1 MKVSKPR
8 VKKSALL
15 DKEKTL
21 KVHLPKVN
29 SPEINLDGPIS
40 VTINSDLYT
49 KPKRG
54 RRTKTSTTSELDCQ
68 ERECDNYP
76 EGLTDAPE
84 DVDNSDVADSEA
96 DDDSEISF
104 EDICE
109 EHLSAYECIVEEST
123 GIRLYN
129 GVLLDTKDAIINNI
143 ELYKAINKV
152 DAASSLDEL
161 TSSTLTAKGLLVNVD
176 FQNESVVSKMTLP
189 KNQHI
194 IKIGCNEEEV
204 YMFPNDFVDYNIT
217 HIMDI
222 IKNSKSTKYKT
233 RIECA
238 CQNLLKHA
246 DNLLALYED
255 IKIQINLV
263 RDTDI
268 IRRIERYLAQQKN
281 RNKTLLDKIS
291 KILKRIVGYVFHQYL
306 YEDDI
311 RVAIFQLFD
320 QLSHNIEFERDSAI
334 EDLRKLF
341 MQINDIVG
349 FFKTYIARCKC
360 IQQPYDPAKKVAIKL
375 VAEDTKRTK
384 TTTKTQKYTRRKT
397 QGCGKY
403 FSSQITF
410 EIYSAETE
418 KIYKIKIFRNG
429 NFQAP
434 GIRNKEMRDIIKP
447 LFMLVEYLRD
457 QFNVDIHVSYI
468 ISVMRNY
475 LSYIKTPTFVSPI
488 KDHNGKP
495 KVLGTHIYLDK
506 LDERLRQEKN
516 AHYLN
521 PADAHDIY
529 ALLSGKFAKKDALA
543 IYDMMH
549 VTTLQIV
556 GIANNSEKVGGIII
570 KFDRP
575 IPEKPGKKIAVKV
588 TCAGKINFDGCN
600 SENEVLE
607 IYYWLHNIFRRYGG
621 ELIFNKSQLKYY
633 ASEDDGYDSIYDE

>member
-8 VKKSALL
+8 VKKSAL
-15 DKEKTL
+15 DSEKAL
-21 KVHLPKVN
+21 KVQVPKVN
-29 SPEINLDGPIS
+29 SPKINVDGPMSIM
-40 VTINSDLYT
+40 INSDLYA

-54 RRTKTSTTSELDCQ
+54 KCAKTSAVPEHDAFGPEEYPGDQ
-68 ERECDNYP
+68 E
-76 EGLTDAPE
+76 
-84 DVDNSDVADSEA
+84 DVADSDAADSA
-96 DDDSEISF
+96 DDESEISV

-109 EHLSAYECIVEEST
+109 EHLSAYECIVDERT

-129 GVLLDTKDAIINNI
+129 GVLLDTKDAIVNNI
-143 ELYKAINKV
+143 ELYKTINV
-152 DAASSLDEL
+152 ASSLDDL

-204 YMFPNDFVDYNIT
+204 YMFPNDYVDYNIT
-217 HIMDI
+217 HLMDI

-238 CQNLLKHA
+238 CQNLLDHR
-246 DNLLALYED
+246 DHLLVLYED
-255 IKIQINLV
+255 IKTQINSV

-281 RNKTLLDKIS
+281 RNKTLLDKVS
-291 KILKRIVGYVFHQYL
+291 KILKRIVGYIFHQYL
-306 YEDDI
+306 YDDDI

-320 QLSHNIEFERDSAI
+320 QLSHNVEFERDSAI
-334 EDLRKLF
+334 EELRKLF
-341 MQINDIVG
+341 MQIDKIVA
-349 FFKTYIARCKC
+349 FFKSYIARCKC

-375 VAEDTKRTK
+375 VAEDTKRAK
-384 TTTKTQKYTRRKT
+384 TAIKTQKYTRRKT

-434 GIRNKEMRDIIKP
+434 GIRNKEMRDIISP

-457 QFNVDIHVSYI
+457 QFNADIYVSYI

-475 LSYIKTPTFVSPI
+475 LSYIKTPTFLSPI

-495 KVLGTHIYLDK
+495 KVLGTHVYLDK
-506 LDERLRQEKN
+506 LDERLRQDKN
-516 AHYLN
+516 AEYLN
-521 PADAHDIY
+521 PADARSIY
-529 ALLSGKFAKKDALA
+529 TLLSRKFPTKVALA

-549 VTTLQIV
+549 VTTLQIA
-556 GIANNSEKVGGIII
+556 GIVNNSEKVGGIIV

-575 IPEKPGKKIAVKV
+575 IPEKPSKKVAVKV

-607 IYYWLHNIFRRYGG
+607 IYYWLHNIFRRYSG

-633 ASEDDGYDSIYDE
+633 VSDDDGYDSIYDE